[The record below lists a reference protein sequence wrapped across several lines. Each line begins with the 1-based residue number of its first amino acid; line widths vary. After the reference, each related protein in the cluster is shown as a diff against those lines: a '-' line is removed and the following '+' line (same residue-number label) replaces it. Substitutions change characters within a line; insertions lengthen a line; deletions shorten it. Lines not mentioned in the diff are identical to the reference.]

1 MNVESPAGQGS
12 KIRKKETAEVE
23 LILED
28 GTTLS
33 GEVFVLPGERVQDL
47 LNGDAQFFPVR
58 LEDHE
63 ILLIS
68 KSSIVI
74 CKPLDSPG

>member
-1 MNVESPAGQGS
+1 MNVEAPADKES
-12 KIRKKETAEVE
+12 KVRTKHTVEVE

-33 GEVFVLPGERVQDL
+33 GEVFVLPDERIQDL
-47 LNGDAQFFPVR
+47 LNGDAQFFPLR
-58 LEDHE
+58 LENRE